1 MLAEKGG
8 PDGSGGRR
16 PRSLRAFGPRA
27 KLAQVRA
34 GTRRRAAII
43 GGRPGER
50 LTAGIGAKR
59 PSARLAVLATL
70 LCVILA
76 LTACGGGEDEASV
89 PEEPATPP
97 PAQTP
102 AAVDPGAQSG
112 VAVGTG
118 QAETVADPTFELNT
132 SQPVPPNF
140 SEAYGRRARIAV
152 QFYKLDEDALD
163 YPQGLTVDRQMR
175 DAMEEL
181 RVQYPTIE
189 FFSYDIS
196 NPGSAAGEGEL
207 QEGEYGTLA
216 AQLEVGITPFVAMLA
231 PTSDGQYV
239 ITNLFQGYTPQAVLS
254 QALFDLAAV
263 EVEDNTS
270 DVDVVIETVDLTD
283 SGGGIEFFSVQNRTE
298 GTVNLQGY
306 TLRVLSPEDAQVDPD
321 APQVTVSSDVKIPP
335 QTSASVGRVPDVVD
349 ADGEQVAGTF
359 EGGTNLDLAPGD
371 QVALLDP
378 GGAVAST
385 WTI

>member
-1 MLAEKGG
+1 L
-8 PDGSGGRR
+8 
-16 PRSLRAFGPRA
+16 
-27 KLAQVRA
+27 
-34 GTRRRAAII
+34 I
-43 GGRPGER
+43 
-50 LTAGIGAKR
+50 AGIGAKR
-59 PSARLAVLATL
+59 LSVRLVVLATL
-70 LCVILA
+70 LFLFLLLA
-76 LTACGGGEDEASV
+76 ACGGGEEEASV
-89 PEEPATPP
+89 PEEATPP

-102 AAVDPGAQSG
+102 PPVEPG

-118 QAETVADPTFELNT
+118 QAETISDPSFELNT
-132 SQPVPPNF
+132 AQPVPPNF

-163 YPQGLTVDRQMR
+163 YPQGLSVDRQVR
-175 DAMEEL
+175 DGMEEL

-189 FFSYDIS
+189 FLSYDIS
-196 NPGSAAGEGEL
+196 NPGAAAGKREL

-216 AQLEVGITPFVAMLA
+216 AQLGVGLTPFVAMLA
-231 PTSDGQYV
+231 PTSEGNYV
-239 ITNLFQGYTPQAVLS
+239 ITNLFQGYTPQPVLS

-270 DVDVVIETVDLTD
+270 DVDVVIETVEVTD
-283 SGGGIEFFSVQNRTE
+283 GGGGIEFFSVQNRTE
-298 GTVNLQGY
+298 RPVNLQGY

-321 APQVTVSSDVKIPP
+321 APQVTINSDVRIAPRA
-335 QTSASVGRVPDVVD
+335 SASVGRVPDVVD
-349 ADGEQVAGTF
+349 ADGDQVSGTF

-385 WTI
+385 LTI